1 MPLFDSNSN
10 SVSSRGDSI
19 SFTVS
24 ARGKSPKQPM
34 FAFLR
39 DSYGHLPLSQIESVF
54 GFVERST
61 LYGGRHFMNPELSDR
76 DVHQLNN
83 AGIGLRIP
91 FTNHFVDYEEYQANK
106 LLISKYHNEIN
117 SVICTND
124 ELATW
129 LREDFPKFCHVEA
142 SVIKNIDNTSKLEKA
157 LRIYTCAV
165 LPMTSNDDLDFL
177 DSITQKTKIR
187 LFANGG
193 CAYTCPSKI
202 CYRSQ
207 SKLNKFKGGEF
218 KCSQPIKKRELLG
231 MINFDLEL
239 LTKKGFNQF
248 KLLRSRPGQ
257 MTGH

>member
-1 MPLFDSNSN
+1 MLDSNSN
-10 SVSSRGDSI
+10 SVSSRDDSV
-19 SFTVS
+19 SYTVS
-24 ARGKSPKQPM
+24 ARGKSPNKPM

-39 DSYGHLPLSQIESVF
+39 DSYGHLPLGQIESVF
-54 GFVERST
+54 GFVERSS
-61 LYGGRHFMNPELSDR
+61 LYGGRHFMSPELSNR

-106 LLISKYHNEIN
+106 PLISKYHNEIN

-157 LRIYTCAV
+157 LGIYTCAV

-177 DSITQKTKIR
+177 DSITEKARIR

-218 KCSQPIKKRELLG
+218 KCSQPIKKRELIG

-239 LTKKGFNQF
+239 LTNKAFNKF
-248 KLLRSRPGQ
+248 KLLRARPGQ

>member
-1 MPLFDSNSN
+1 MPLLDSNSN
-10 SVSSRGDSI
+10 SVSSRDDSV
-19 SFTVS
+19 SYTVS
-24 ARGKSPKQPM
+24 ARGKSPNKPM

-39 DSYGHLPLSQIESVF
+39 DSYGHLPLGQIESVF
-54 GFVERST
+54 GFVERSS
-61 LYGGRHFMNPELSDR
+61 LYGGRHFMSPELSNR

-106 LLISKYHNEIN
+106 PLISKYHNEIN

-157 LRIYTCAV
+157 LGIYTCAV

-177 DSITQKTKIR
+177 DSITEKARIR

-193 CAYTCPSKI
+193 
-202 CYRSQ
+202 
-207 SKLNKFKGGEF
+207 
-218 KCSQPIKKRELLG
+218 
-231 MINFDLEL
+231 
-239 LTKKGFNQF
+239 
-248 KLLRSRPGQ
+248 
-257 MTGH
+257 

>member
-1 MPLFDSNSN
+1 MLDSNSN
-10 SVSSRGDSI
+10 SVSGRDDSI

-24 ARGKSPKQPM
+24 ARGKSPNKPM

-61 LYGGRHFMNPELSDR
+61 LYGGRHFMNPELSNR

-106 LLISKYHNEIN
+106 TLISKYHNEIN

-142 SVIKNIDNTSKLEKA
+142 SVIKNIDNISKLEKA

-177 DSITQKTKIR
+177 DSITEKARIR

-207 SKLNKFKGGEF
+207 SELNKFKGGEF
-218 KCSQPIKKRELLG
+218 KCSQPIKKRELMG
-231 MINFDLEL
+231 MLNFDLEP
-239 LTKKGFNQF
+239 LTNKGFNKF
-248 KLLRSRPGQ
+248 KLLRARPGQ